1 MKPILPTLTVLA
13 LLMGI
18 SGCFHAVREWRRDWR
33 EDRDR
38 GEARYAEGGR
48 DHLVQ
53 ASPVLHEPHL
63 DR

>member
-13 LLMGI
+13 LLVGI
-18 SGCFHAVREWRRDWR
+18 SGCFHAVREWRDWR

-38 GEARYAEGGR
+38 GEDRYAERGR
-48 DHLVQ
+48 DHWAQV
-53 ASPVLHEPHL
+53 SPVLHEPHV